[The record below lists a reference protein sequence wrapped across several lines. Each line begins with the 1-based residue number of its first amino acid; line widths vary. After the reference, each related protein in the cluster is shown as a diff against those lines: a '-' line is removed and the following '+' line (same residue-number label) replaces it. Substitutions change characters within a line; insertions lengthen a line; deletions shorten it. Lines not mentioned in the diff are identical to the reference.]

1 VFSTAA
7 SFRRHLQHELP
18 AHLAISPRRR
28 PVARLGPGTAKIP
41 AAVRRRWPAAD
52 LDPAAIDRL
61 IAGLPIDHDVAPAP
75 ITGGALAAVR
85 AWRRFRRDG
94 LDRYA
99 SERNQPDSGAQSQ
112 LSPYLHFGHISVHQ
126 VFAELMEAEGWSP
139 ERLAPRPTGSRRGWW
154 GASEPAEAFLDEIVT
169 WREIGL
175 NRCANDPDHD
185 RYESLPR
192 WARQTLADHAGDPR
206 PHTYSAAELEAAATG
221 DPLWNAS
228 QTQLV
233 RDGTIHNYLRMLWGK
248 KILEWSPTPRA
259 ALDVMMELNNKYAV
273 DGRDPN
279 SYSGIFW
286 VLGRYDRPWGP
297 ERPIFGKVRYM
308 SSESAARKL
317 RVEGY
322 MARYRP

>member
-1 VFSTAA
+1 VFTTAA

-18 AHLAISPRRR
+18 PHLAISPRRR
-28 PVARLGPGTAKIP
+28 PVARLGPGTAQIP

-52 LDPAAIDRL
+52 LDPAIDRL

-99 SERNQPDSGAQSQ
+99 GERNQPDSGAQSQ
-112 LSPYLHFGHISVHQ
+112 LSPYLHFGHLSVHQ

-139 ERLAPRPTGSRRGWW
+139 ERLAPRPTGSR
-154 GASEPAEAFLDEIVT
+154 
-169 WREIGL
+169 
-175 NRCANDPDHD
+175 
-185 RYESLPR
+185 
-192 WARQTLADHAGDPR
+192 
-206 PHTYSAAELEAAATG
+206 YSAAELEAAATG

-259 ALDVMMELNNKYAV
+259 ALDVMLELNNKYAV